1 MVVTSTG
8 IVSRKSR
15 GEGRDGL
22 VGSHTPC
29 NLLVRFRDPKTWRQK
44 TQQIKCSESQFNRFS
59 VGDMIG
65 IQRNNAWWALWAGW
79 RIAG

>member
-29 NLLVRFRDPKTWRQK
+29 NLLVRFRDPKTWCQK

-65 IQRNNAWWALWAGW
+65 IQRNTAWWALWTGW